1 MPDLVQ
7 LIDLNYL
14 SMSIVMVLVF
24 GVVSVGIACAF
35 VIFILKNIREYGIMK
50 AMGVTSREMTLLIL
64 SEVVLMNLVACGV
77 GILAGVLAVSLVGQ
91 SGIDLSG
98 FTSHNRYFAVS
109 GLIFPR
115 LTFYS
120 LIAPPA
126 LAIFF
131 SMLSA
136 VWPTVLV
143 TRKKAADILR
153 IV

>member
-1 MPDLVQ
+1 
-7 LIDLNYL
+7 
-14 SMSIVMVLVF
+14 
-24 GVVSVGIACAF
+24 
-35 VIFILKNIREYGIMK
+35 
-50 AMGVTSREMTLLIL
+50 MTLLIL
-64 SEVVLMNLVACGV
+64 SEVVLMNLLACAI

-109 GLIFPR
+109 GIIFPR

-120 LIAPPA
+120 LVLPPA

-131 SMLSA
+131 SMISA

-143 TRKKAADILR
+143 ARKKAVDVLR